1 MVRVPPTPAIQVVVD
16 RARVEGPVVED
27 AGYGRQGYG
36 GGGGYQDR
44 PAGYGERP
52 GGYEQRREGYGPGPG
67 YDNAAGGGD
76 YAPGG

>member
-1 MVRVPPTPAIQVVVD
+1 MVVD

-27 AGYGRQGYG
+27 TGFGRQGY

-52 GGYEQRREGYGPGPG
+52 GGYPQGGGYEQRREGYGPGPG
-67 YDNAAGGGD
+67 YDNAVGGGD